1 MCCSYRYALEERP
14 PDPKCYAMRC
24 FGTYFT
30 HAQTC
35 DNVRVQSA
43 TQCAASVHTLHMPKP
58 VITVAFKVHAMHCCG
73 AYFTHFWMAARKRLS
88 RYHVCCFTPFSDST
102 HVLKKQVRFSSLAF
116 FRATFSLVF
125 AIDSAMV
132 ERSCGGGNLSARLFI
147 LQTRGTAFHSVA
159 QIGFRVL
166 LGLRLRC
173 RLASWPGW
181 FSNRDPG
188 AGEETTLVMLNSWDL
203 QKFQKNPP
211 ETKWADLQHFFF
223 GGQFG

>member
-1 MCCSYRYALEERP
+1 MCCIYRYALEERP

-58 VITVAFKVHAMHCCG
+58 VITVAFKVHAVHCCG
-73 AYFTHFWMAARKRLS
+73 AYFTHFGWQLEKGSPATT
-88 RYHVCCFTPFSDST
+88 VCCFAPFSDST
-102 HVLKKQVRFSSLAF
+102 HVLIKQVLFSSLVF

-173 RLASWPGW
+173 RLASWPG
-181 FSNRDPG
+181 
-188 AGEETTLVMLNSWDL
+188 
-203 QKFQKNPP
+203 
-211 ETKWADLQHFFF
+211 
-223 GGQFG
+223 